1 LGRAYVSKDC
11 HGPSNCRG
19 ALLGLCG
26 WVFIIQGLTMTEKR
40 IQILWA
46 QETTDLL
53 IEHYKTGVTASASA
67 AIINAKFG
75 TKYTRNAIIG
85 KRDRVGLSR
94 ANPIQSQMARDPLAK
109 AAIDAAKRR
118 KRAERI
124 ARLEREQQ
132 SLKRKKEIAA
142 LKQAEAYAAKI
153 DALAPIQPFA
163 KSTVDAIMSLG
174 FKSCRYPIGA
184 VGADDFKFCC

>member
-1 LGRAYVSKDC
+1 
-11 HGPSNCRG
+11 
-19 ALLGLCG
+19 
-26 WVFIIQGLTMTEKR
+26 MTEKR

-67 AIINAKFG
+67 RIINAKFG
-75 TKYTRNAIIG
+75 TQYTRNAVIG

-109 AAIDAAKRR
+109 AALDAARRR

-124 ARLEREQQ
+124 AKLEREQQ
-132 SLKRKKEIAA
+132 SRQRQKEIAA
-142 LKQAEAYAAKI
+142 LKQAEAYAAKL
-153 DALAPIQPFA
+153 DAIAPIRPHA
-163 KSTVDAIMSLG
+163 KSTADAILSLG
-174 FKSCRYPIGA
+174 FNSCRYPVGA
-184 VGADDFKFCC
+184 VGADDFKFCCEPRDEGSSYCAHHRAICTVYVPLKMKVPA

>member
-1 LGRAYVSKDC
+1 
-11 HGPSNCRG
+11 
-19 ALLGLCG
+19 
-26 WVFIIQGLTMTEKR
+26 MTEKR

-67 AIINAKFG
+67 RIINAKFG
-75 TKYTRNAIIG
+75 TNYTRNAVIG
-85 KRDRVGLSR
+85 RRDRVGLSG
-94 ANPIQSQMARDPLAK
+94 ANRIQSRPARDPLVK
-109 AAIDAAKRR
+109 AAIDAERRR

-124 ARLEREQQ
+124 AKLEREQQ

-142 LKQAEAYAAKI
+142 LKQAEAYAAKL
-153 DALAPIQPFA
+153 DAIAPIRPYA
-163 KSTVDAIMSLG
+163 KSTTDAILSLG

-184 VGADDFKFCC
+184 VGADDFKFCGEPQSEGSSYCAHHRAICTVYVPLKMKVPA